1 VNDEDAT
8 ELPALLARLA
18 ARAASILQLTERLV
32 RINSHTHNVVGVDTA
47 GRELAKA
54 LPLGTL
60 SLSQLKGDRLGTH
73 LCFETKAAASE
84 PCLLLIGHHDTVFP
98 PGTFDGFRQDG
109 QRAYGPGVL
118 DMKGGLS
125 LVATVL
131 SVLDGAGLLAALP
144 IRFISVSDEEIGS
157 PTSRGWLEQLALG
170 AEAALVFEAGRAGDK
185 LITARRGVGS
195 SLCSAHGKAA
205 HAGNALAEGHNAVW
219 ALARF
224 IDKAQRLNGSIAGA
238 SLNVGLAAGG
248 TARNTVP
255 DRAQCELDLRFSDPE
270 GEHALSAALLRAA
283 EEAAREVPGTRLE
296 LTTSTSRK
304 PWARTDAAAA
314 LCARYAKCQ
323 EESGLLGG
331 EADTIGGSSDAN
343 TVGAI
348 GVPTIDGLGPRGS
361 GFHTKD
367 EQIEIASLARKAE
380 ALLRFIVRWREQ
392 RGGLATAAI
401 ANS

>member
-1 VNDEDAT
+1 VSADRAT
-8 ELPALLARLA
+8 DLPALLARLA
-18 ARAASILQLTERLV
+18 ACAPHILELTERLV
-32 RINSHTHNVVGVDTA
+32 RVNSHTRNVAGVDA
-47 GRELAKA
+47 VGRELAQA
-54 LPLGTL
+54 VPRSTL
-60 SLSQLKGDRLGTH
+60 SLRELKGDQLGTH
-73 LCFETKAAASE
+73 LCFETKATASE

-98 PGTFDGFRQDG
+98 PGTFDGFRRDG
-109 QRAYGPGVL
+109 ERAYGPGVL
-118 DMKGGLS
+118 DMKGGLA

-131 SVLDGAGLLAALP
+131 SVLDAAGLLADLP

-157 PTSRGWLEQLALG
+157 PTSRGWLEQLARG
-170 AEAALVFEAGRAGDK
+170 AHAALVFEAGRAGDK
-185 LITARRGVGS
+185 LITARRGSGS
-195 SLCSAHGKAA
+195 ALCVAHGKAA
-205 HAGNALAEGHNAVW
+205 HAGNALAEGHNAIW
-219 ALARF
+219 TLSRF

-270 GEHALSAALLRAA
+270 GESALGAALLRVG

-296 LTTSTSRK
+296 LTISTSRK
-304 PWARTDAAAA
+304 PWARSDAAAA

-323 EESGLLGG
+323 EESGLLSG
-331 EADTIGGSSDAN
+331 EADTIGGGSDAN

-348 GVPTIDGLGPRGS
+348 GVPTIDGLGPRGR

-380 ALLRFIVRWREQ
+380 ALLRFIVRWRDE
-392 RGGLATAAI
+392 R
-401 ANS
+401 